1 MMHIKSMKKDSS
13 QNPSK
18 ENLANFQKS
27 LSELKF
33 SESRALE
40 NSLSFPQCSSDP
52 IEKKSMCRTKLQEH
66 KDILRNATVGNI
78 LTIKHIES
86 GSYGRYEPLTNTI
99 SLCIPYDVYDSKTN
113 MVSYHMRGKIHGISK
128 KRIFKETLENIVLS
142 ELEHESLHQ
151 ILALV
156 IDIETS
162 ENLDNSICGF
172 PLEIWRDKEQWF
184 NKRYLAFK
192 SPKEE
197 EKSTFSGK
205 DKNLG
210 RNREEHNGKDVK
222 ELELSSIPSNGLEIA
237 SYGLTIPK
245 MVIKNKTKVKT
256 MVSKEKKQIAQV
268 VEQKKIEK
276 PQESVIDSK
285 VNVEQK
291 KKVRSMK
298 QKKKEVKSK
307 QRKGKSLLTAFRIN
321 RMEKRMTLDLNR
333 GEIGH
338 KYA

>member
-1 MMHIKSMKKDSS
+1 MRHIKNMKNASVLGNEKNFSS
-13 QNPSK
+13 ESHK
-18 ENLANFQKS
+18 EKFA
-27 LSELKF
+27 KF
-33 SESRALE
+33 STSK
-40 NSLSFPQCSSDP
+40 NSLSFQPDSDP
-52 IEKKSMCRTKLQEH
+52 LGKVSMCRTKLQEH
-66 KDILRNATVGNI
+66 KATLRNATVENI
-78 LTIKHIES
+78 LTVENIES
-86 GSYGRYEPLTNTI
+86 GSYGRYEPLTDTI

-113 MVSYHMRGKIHGISK
+113 KVSYQMRGKIHGIYE
-128 KRIFKETLENIVLS
+128 KRIFKENLENVVLS
-142 ELEHESLHQ
+142 ELEHETLHKVLMLIADEKTSL
-151 ILALV
+151 A
-156 IDIETS
+156 
-162 ENLDNSICGF
+162 LDNSICGF

-210 RNREEHNGKDVK
+210 RIREEHNGKDVK
-222 ELELSSIPSNGLEIA
+222 ELDLSSVPSNGLEIA
-237 SYGLTIPK
+237 SYGLTVPK

-256 MVSKEKKQIAQV
+256 MVSKEKKPIAQPI
-268 VEQKKIEK
+268 EHKEIEK
-276 PQESVIDSK
+276 PQELVISSEK
-285 VNVEQK
+285 VVEQK